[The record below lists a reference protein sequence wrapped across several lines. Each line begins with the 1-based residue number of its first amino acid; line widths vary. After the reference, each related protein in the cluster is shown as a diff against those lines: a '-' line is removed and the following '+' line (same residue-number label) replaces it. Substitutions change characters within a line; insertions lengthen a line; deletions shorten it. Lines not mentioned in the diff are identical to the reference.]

1 MMTLDQAKDAIEQGH
16 TVHWKS
22 EAYKLRRDSRGD
34 WWVDSVTGFVTPLR
48 GHKPEDLFLAKRAVE
63 LPAVLQQPKE

>member
-1 MMTLDQAKDAIEQGH
+1 MMTLDQAKDAIERGH

-22 EAYKLRRDSRGD
+22 EAYTLRRDSRGD

-48 GHKPEDLFLAKRAVE
+48 DHKAEDFYLAKMV
-63 LPAVLQQPKE
+63 PKTVRQRQGR